1 MQPFKIVT
9 LFIIISCVVLHQTAV
24 AQSSSDSIHS
34 YWKASIDYLSNAVY
48 NGRKDSAVLPYVTPG
63 IGYYNKSGWYVSA
76 CAAYAAAVNANRID
90 YFSLDAGYNF
100 SIQNFSGDV
109 RANKTFYN
117 TQSTVIK
124 SDIKGGIGTDLSYD
138 FNFLQAGVSADI
150 IFDNKTD
157 VAFNINITHAFSW
170 GPANQQWSIT
180 PTLAA
185 NFSSLYF
192 YEGYTNRRVGKAIK
206 KINPNVVSVKAATIV
221 PNPGITLLDYEAS
234 LPITYDAKK
243 WGIAFTPTYA
253 IPMNKIETTTT
264 ATFTLKNRST
274 HTTANNITPASEK
287 NLSNAF
293 YAEFTIYFK
302 F

>member
-1 MQPFKIVT
+1 MQQLKIFTFFV
-9 LFIIISCVVLHQTAV
+9 FISFLCLSRTF
-24 AQSSSDSIHS
+24 AQSSSDSTHS
-34 YWKASIDYLSNAVY
+34 YWKASVDYLSNAVY
-48 NGRKDSAVLPYVTPG
+48 NGRKDSAVLPYITPI
-63 IGYYNKSGWYVSA
+63 IGYYHKSGLYFSA
-76 CAAYAAAVNANRID
+76 SVAYAAVANENRID

-109 RANKTFYN
+109 RANKAFYN
-117 TQSTVIK
+117 AQSTAIK
-124 SDIKGGIGTDLSYD
+124 SDIKGGIGADLSYD
-138 FNFLQAGVSADI
+138 FNFLQAGISADV

-157 VAFNINITHAFSW
+157 IAFNTNIAHAFSW
-170 GPANQQWSIT
+170 GTENRQWSIT

-206 KINPNVVSVKAATIV
+206 KINPNVVSVKSTTLV

-234 LPITYDAKK
+234 LPLMYDAKK

-264 ATFTLKNRST
+264 TTYTLKNR
-274 HTTANNITPASEK
+274 TTYTITNNTTPASEK
-287 NLSNAF
+287 HLANSF
-293 YAEFTIYFK
+293 FAELTIYFK